1 MYLHLHPV
9 STKKPELSP
18 KTFRKSTVSPENV
31 EKSVENVEK
40 PRQVPVENSRTP
52 PSAPLPPQEKLT
64 MPPPPP
70 APAEP
75 VPPVPEAP
83 REELPWRLAGEVL
96 QTYLIVERGEE
107 ILFIDKHAA
116 HERMNF
122 DRMKQEGYQ
131 PMAQTLLAPVIF
143 TPSPEEG
150 AVLLEHQDLLSRFGF
165 ACGDFGGTAV

>member
-1 MYLHLHPV
+1 
-9 STKKPELSP
+9 
-18 KTFRKSTVSPENV
+18 
-31 EKSVENVEK
+31 
-40 PRQVPVENSRTP
+40 
-52 PSAPLPPQEKLT
+52 

-150 AVLLEHQDLLSRFGF
+150 APGKPKEECPIPSLGFFSSPQKRPCPLLFFSATGISHDGKPPWRP
-165 ACGDFGGTAV
+165 

>member
-1 MYLHLHPV
+1 
-9 STKKPELSP
+9 
-18 KTFRKSTVSPENV
+18 
-31 EKSVENVEK
+31 
-40 PRQVPVENSRTP
+40 
-52 PSAPLPPQEKLT
+52 

-122 DRMKQEGYQ
+122 DRMKQEG
-131 PMAQTLLAPVIF
+131 
-143 TPSPEEG
+143 
-150 AVLLEHQDLLSRFGF
+150 
-165 ACGDFGGTAV
+165 